1 MSDALR
7 LTFEYT
13 GRKVELVS
21 SEPVDAVV
29 PASAVEPTDEP
40 GVGLWLHLR
49 DGRGERVHSRLLHDP
64 TRDHVEFADA
74 PEPDRPFSNE
84 PAPERS
90 GRFSVLVPALDDAS
104 EVELVGADHA
114 ADEPERSRSL
124 GRFRVPRHGEP
135 RGGA

>member
-7 LTFEYT
+7 LTFEYR
-13 GRKVELVS
+13 GQNLELVS

-29 PASAVEPTDEP
+29 PASPVAPTDEP
-40 GVGLWLHLR
+40 HAGLWLHLR

-64 TRDHVEFADA
+64 MRDHVEFADA

-90 GRFSVLVPALDDAS
+90 GRFSVLVPALDEGG
-104 EVELVGADHA
+104 EVELVGAHHA
-114 ADEPERSRSL
+114 ADQREARRPPRT
-124 GRFRVPRHGEP
+124 FRVPPRGEP
-135 RGGA
+135 RGRA